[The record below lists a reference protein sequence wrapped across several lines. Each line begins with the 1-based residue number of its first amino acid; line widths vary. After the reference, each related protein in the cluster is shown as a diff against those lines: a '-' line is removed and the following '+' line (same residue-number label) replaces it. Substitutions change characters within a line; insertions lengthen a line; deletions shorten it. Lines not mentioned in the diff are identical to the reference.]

1 MCTICYYV
9 LHDKFDLL
17 ILQMHQSMKWIN
29 KIHDRFFHRA
39 MKLLI
44 ERCHIGPDRYN
55 CGQLSMFPFAIDW
68 ICGGC
73 STQKTMPYQCR
84 CEWYDQWVVQNAHT
98 ENYANIKSTFLS
110 SCIHKLSTYSVFSS
124 ASMSP
129 DFMCLSVCL
138 RISHD
143 KQIQRTKILLKHLR
157 QVFYFQSCDYKW

>member
-1 MCTICYYV
+1 MCYYV

-29 KIHDRFFHRA
+29 EIHDRFFHRA

-84 CEWYDQWVVQNAHT
+84 CEWYNEWFKTPTLNITQTPIVHFYRALFI
-98 ENYANIKSTFLS
+98 NYLRDS
-110 SCIHKLSTYSVFSS
+110 YSIFSS

-129 DFMCLSVCL
+129 DFMYLNVCL

-143 KQIQRTKILLKHLR
+143 KQIQRTKILLVKTITTDILL
-157 QVFYFQSCDYKW
+157 SNTWL